1 MKAKE
6 IMVKPIVTV
15 SPQTPL
21 VEVAQKM
28 LEYRIGSMLVVDG
41 EGRLVGIITQGDFC
55 RHPGRMVPFSLFES
69 PNVLANWLY
78 PDQVEKVYKAARNL
92 RAQDIMH
99 GPVVT
104 VSPEAPLERVLDL
117 ILKYD
122 INRIPVVRRGK
133 VVGIISRYDLLRV
146 MQQEHAS

>member
-1 MKAKE
+1 MARPP
-6 IMVKPIVTV
+6 VSV
-15 SPQTPL
+15 SPRTPL

-28 LEYRIGSMLVVDG
+28 LEHRIGSVLVVDR
-41 EGRLVGIITQGDFC
+41 EDRLVGIITQGDFC

-69 PNVLANWLY
+69 ANVLSNWLY
-78 PDQVEKVYKAARNL
+78 PDQVERVYQAARNL
-92 RAQDIMH
+92 RAQDIMQA
-99 GPVVT
+99 PVVT
-104 VSPEAPLERVLDL
+104 VSPEASLGRVLAL
-117 ILKYD
+117 ILKHD